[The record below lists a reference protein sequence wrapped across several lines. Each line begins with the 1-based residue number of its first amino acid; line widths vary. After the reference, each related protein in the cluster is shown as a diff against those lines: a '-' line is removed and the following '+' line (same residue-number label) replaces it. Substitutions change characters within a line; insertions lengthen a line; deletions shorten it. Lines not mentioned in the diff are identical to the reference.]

1 MIQGTDISSHN
12 GLYDFKKAFAA
23 GVKFC
28 YLKASQRDFA
38 DPSFNIN
45 MKNAKGSGVQLGAYH
60 FIDHSPAHYIVGQEV
75 EFGKQQARKF
85 LEMVLPYILTGE
97 LKITVKIDGV
107 DTDATL
113 MCDLEQAYDWP
124 KLDVPNQIRAYKIC
138 GAFAQ
143 KVEEGVLDAAKIK
156 MNCGLY
162 GSQYLMQ
169 TPNPFVK
176 RLPPWMAWYTK
187 LFDPG
192 YTYTRPDGTIYYASG
207 QWKGKWLL
215 HQFTSTADGY
225 KYGNSVGNDKID
237 LNNLN
242 PEHKLVTPEDG
253 VIAPPLELTLEQKV
267 EILWT
272 KYLAENH
279 T

>member
-1 MIQGTDISSHN
+1 MIQGVDISSHN
-12 GLYDFKKAFAA
+12 GLFDFKKAYAA
-23 GVKFC
+23 SVKLC
-28 YLKASQRDFA
+28 YAKASQRDFA

-45 MKNAKGSGVQLGAYH
+45 MANSEGSGVQMGAYH
-60 FIDHSPAHYIVGQEV
+60 FIDHSPTHYIVGQEV
-75 EFGKQQARKF
+75 EFGKLQARKF
-85 LEMVLPYILTGE
+85 LEMVLPYV
-97 LKITVKIDGV
+97 LKGTLKVTVKIDGV
-107 DTDATL
+107 DTDATF

-124 KLDVPNQIRAYKIC
+124 KLDYTNQIRAYKIC

-143 KVEEGVLDAAKIK
+143 KVEEGVLDATGKK

-176 RLPPWMAWYTK
+176 RLPPWLAWYTA
-187 LFDPG
+187 LFTPA
-192 YTYTRPDGTIYYASG
+192 YKYIRSDGSIYYATG

-215 HQFTSTADGY
+215 HQFTSTADGRL
-225 KYGNSVGNDKID
+225 YGNSVGNDKID

-242 PEHKLVTPEDG
+242 PEYPLVTSEDEPV
-253 VIAPPLELTLEQKV
+253 VIPV
-267 EILWT
+267 EINDTEKLARLWD
-272 KYLAENH
+272 AHPDIH